1 MGIDEE
7 SLGESVLSVQEV
19 GCQRRISAV
28 SIKPFRDVPRGCVT
42 LGTLTLEQRVVRDES
57 HLELSI

>member
-19 GCQRRISAV
+19 GCQRRIS
-28 SIKPFRDVPRGCVT
+28 SWHQTIPRRRYKDVTSAQPAT
-42 LGTLTLEQRVVRDES
+42 RV
-57 HLELSI
+57 